1 MTKKWKDD
9 FLHSRKYAQIMRMM
23 KFYVLFMLF
32 GMLHTYGNVHSQN
45 LTLSVENASLK
56 EVFREIEKNSDYRF
70 LFKSDDVVGIKGLTL
85 SVSLADIDN
94 VMALCLKGTR
104 LVYEKDGSLIII
116 KRGQED
122 NQPKKRIVKGKIL
135 DEKGESLPGA
145 TIVLKGTALGGVA
158 NVDGTFTLEI
168 PQMDTTVLLV
178 TFVGYQMQEVA
189 LKKNDNKELVIRLQP
204 DVTEIEE
211 VVITGYGK
219 VDKRLSA
226 SATTSVKIDDIL
238 IPNVASVDAMLQ
250 GRVPGLMVMTT
261 SGSPNATPK
270 MRIRGSS
277 TIHGNAAPI
286 WVVDGI
292 IYEDPV
298 DLSQRRDK

>member
-1 MTKKWKDD
+1 M
-9 FLHSRKYAQIMRMM
+9 
-23 KFYVLFMLF
+23 
-32 GMLHTYGNVHSQN
+32 
-45 LTLSVENASLK
+45 
-56 EVFREIEKNSDYRF
+56 
-70 LFKSDDVVGIKGLTL
+70 
-85 SVSLADIDN
+85 
-94 VMALCLKGTR
+94 
-104 LVYEKDGSLIII
+104 
-116 KRGQED
+116 
-122 NQPKKRIVKGKIL
+122 
-135 DEKGESLPGA
+135 
-145 TIVLKGTALGGVA
+145 A

-298 DLSQRRDK
+298 DLSNDEINDVLTGSASTIREQAGENASLSLLGNAISGVNRWILNRLLF

>member
-1 MTKKWKDD
+1 M
-9 FLHSRKYAQIMRMM
+9 
-23 KFYVLFMLF
+23 
-32 GMLHTYGNVHSQN
+32 
-45 LTLSVENASLK
+45 
-56 EVFREIEKNSDYRF
+56 
-70 LFKSDDVVGIKGLTL
+70 
-85 SVSLADIDN
+85 
-94 VMALCLKGTR
+94 
-104 LVYEKDGSLIII
+104 VYEKDGSLIII

-211 VVITGYGK
+211 VVITG
-219 VDKRLSA
+219 
-226 SATTSVKIDDIL
+226 
-238 IPNVASVDAMLQ
+238 
-250 GRVPGLMVMTT
+250 
-261 SGSPNATPK
+261 
-270 MRIRGSS
+270 
-277 TIHGNAAPI
+277 I
-286 WVVDGI
+286 W
-292 IYEDPV
+292 
-298 DLSQRRDK
+298 